1 MSYDMASAT
10 DRAAATEASRQKI
23 DEMLDDPFQP
33 EDRDVHKLV
42 KWIVTIFNLFLS
54 YVQLA
59 FYDFDRRI
67 QELEDSDED
76 DEPSPSHRPFAAET
90 TIPVPAT
97 TTQSATSAL
106 VRSRRRCAK
115 CHTKGH
121 DEFECRTKDPAA
133 NRRRVALNQRKKKEA
148 ARPPTYPFP
157 VDPRFY
163 SYAPPPPTVIPPE
176 GYAALVADAHEFRR
190 RNNQSTQDRRR
201 ARRSAAQPS

>member
-10 DRAAATEASRQKI
+10 DRSAATEASRRSI
-23 DEMLDDPFQP
+23 SEMLDDPFQP
-33 EDRDVHKLV
+33 EDPVAHKLV
-42 KWIVTIFNLFLS
+42 KWIVAILNHFLS

-59 FYDFDRRI
+59 FYDFDQRI
-67 QELEDSDED
+67 QELKDSDED
-76 DEPSPSHRPFAAET
+76 DEPSPSHRPSAVRFA
-90 TIPVPAT
+90 PAT
-97 TTQSATSAL
+97 TTQSATL
-106 VRSRRRCAK
+106 VSTGSRRRCTK

-121 DEFECRTKDPAA
+121 DESECRTKDPAA

-148 ARPPTYPFP
+148 ARPPLYPSP

-163 SYAPPPPTVIPPE
+163 SYAPPPAVIPPE

-201 ARRSAAQPS
+201 ARRSTAQTPK